1 MSTKQQI
8 EQDLK
13 KAMLSGDKAL
23 VSVLRGLKSSILN
36 VEIAQGS
43 REQGLS
49 EDIVLDV
56 LAKESKKRQE
66 SADLYAQAGDLD
78 RQKAELSEKASIDIY
93 LPAQMTDE
101 ELATIIDNVAQQAG
115 GLSKQNM
122 GQIIGKVKQQT
133 AGKADGARIA
143 KAVKERVDTQ

>member
-1 MSTKQQI
+1 MSTKVKI

-66 SADLYAQAGDLD
+66 SADLYAQAGDSD
-78 RQKAELSEKASIDIY
+78 RQKSELSEKAAIDAY
-93 LPAQMTDE
+93 LPDQITDE
-101 ELATIIDNVAQQAG
+101 ELATIIDSESQQAG
-115 GLSKQNM
+115 GLTKQNM

-133 AGKADGARIA
+133 TGKADGARIA
-143 KAVKERVDTQ
+143 MAVKERLDTK

>member
-49 EDIVLDV
+49 EDTTLDV
-56 LAKESKKRQE
+56 LTKEAKKRQE
-66 SADLYAQAGDLD
+66 SADLYEQAGDLD
-78 RQKAELSEKASIDIY
+78 RQKAELSEKASIDSY
-93 LPAQMTDE
+93 LPAQMSDDDLLE
-101 ELATIIDNVAQQAG
+101 IIDNISKEIG
-115 GLSKQNM
+115 GISKQNM
-122 GQIIGKVKQQT
+122 GQIIGKVKQNT
-133 AGKADGARIA
+133 AGKADGSRIA
-143 KAVKERVDTQ
+143 AAVKERVDK